1 MKKIVPACILLVAG
15 AHIPYLTKS
24 ATQFE
29 IAPVGSG
36 ITMPGSC
43 YDLLDEHNFDTH
55 HSNANYQG
63 YCFLGVQI

>member
-1 MKKIVPACILLVAG
+1 MKSHRISQGINEYKFVKFGIMKQIELACILLVAG

-29 IAPVGSG
+29 SAPVGRW

-43 YDLLDEHNFDTH
+43 WT
-55 HSNANYQG
+55 
-63 YCFLGVQI
+63 